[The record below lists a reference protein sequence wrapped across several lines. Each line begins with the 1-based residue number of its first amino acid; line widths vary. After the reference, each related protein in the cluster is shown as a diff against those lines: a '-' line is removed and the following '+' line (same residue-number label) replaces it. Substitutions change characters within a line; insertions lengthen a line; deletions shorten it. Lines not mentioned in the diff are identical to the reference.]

1 MIRRRV
7 AAVLVAGVA
16 VILAVAGFFAIGQL
30 QSRLIGDVDE
40 QLDRRV
46 FDVVRF
52 VDGRGSAAFPAP
64 DADRPGPAG
73 RFGGRSPFDVSGAV
87 FVQLDEGGEVVAA
100 ITSGPANDP
109 DPLPEIEGLV
119 FDGEPHTVGAADGQ
133 DLRFRVM
140 GIEGENGALVA
151 GLSLADVD
159 ESIDSTRQILL
170 VAGLLA
176 LAAVAGLAS
185 LVIRRGLRPID
196 DMIVTAERIAD
207 GDLTERATVVNAN
220 DEVGHLGTALNT
232 MLDRIGEAVDAK
244 TASES
249 RLRQFVA
256 DASHE
261 LRTPLTSIRGYAEL
275 SRGAD
280 PDGEATARS
289 MHRIEQEAIRMGV
302 LVDDLLLLARLDQGR
317 PLEHARVDVAGLVGS
332 AVDDARVVDP
342 DRVIDLDLDATDAVV
357 VGDEHRLRQ
366 VVDNLLGNIRA
377 HTGPTTPARVSVAA
391 DPEQVS
397 VVVADQGPG
406 MDAGQVDQA
415 FERFWQADPSGGAGR
430 RGTGLGLAIVAEI
443 VEAHGGTIDL
453 DASLGHGTTVTI
465 TLPRAGFVAD
475 ATTRGSA

>member
-87 FVQLDEGGEVVAA
+87 FVQLDEEWRGGGGDHIGAGQRPRSRCPRSKASCSTANPTRSARPMGRICGYRVV
-100 ITSGPANDP
+100 
-109 DPLPEIEGLV
+109 
-119 FDGEPHTVGAADGQ
+119 
-133 DLRFRVM
+133 
-140 GIEGENGALVA
+140 GIEGEDGALVA

-207 GDLTERATVVNAN
+207 GDLTERATVVNA
-220 DEVGHLGTALNT
+220 E
-232 MLDRIGEAVDAK
+232 R
-244 TASES
+244 
-249 RLRQFVA
+249 R
-256 DASHE
+256 
-261 LRTPLTSIRGYAEL
+261 
-275 SRGAD
+275 
-280 PDGEATARS
+280 
-289 MHRIEQEAIRMGV
+289 
-302 LVDDLLLLARLDQGR
+302 GR
-317 PLEHARVDVAGLVGS
+317 PPRHRPEHHARPY
-332 AVDDARVVDP
+332 R
-342 DRVIDLDLDATDAVV
+342 
-357 VGDEHRLRQ
+357 
-366 VVDNLLGNIRA
+366 
-377 HTGPTTPARVSVAA
+377 
-391 DPEQVS
+391 
-397 VVVADQGPG
+397 
-406 MDAGQVDQA
+406 
-415 FERFWQADPSGGAGR
+415 
-430 RGTGLGLAIVAEI
+430 
-443 VEAHGGTIDL
+443 
-453 DASLGHGTTVTI
+453 
-465 TLPRAGFVAD
+465 
-475 ATTRGSA
+475 